1 MENTSDYFFKIA
13 ENEEEFELIHRLNY
27 KTFVEEI
34 PQHNKNE
41 KGYLIDKFHDKNVY
55 IVGFNGDELIGM
67 IAINGERPFSL
78 DYKISSLDYYLPE
91 GNNICEIRLL
101 SVAKEYRNGR
111 TFYGMAKK
119 LVEYCQKEKYN
130 YAIISGTTRQLK
142 LYEHIGFKPFYKLVG
157 KEGAF
162 FQPMYLNVENFKR
175 GIGKLIERDLKR

>member
-34 PQHNKNE
+34 PQHDKNE